1 MPGLNNNTGTLTFY
15 IVPRNAPFLRLL
27 VIGPRAY
34 AYLCSHAITRARN
47 FHRRAN
53 YTRRATTKISLRG
66 INIHVWPNDNTLY
79 HMLNTHT
86 CALSSSGGFYQP
98 RYSYLLFSL
107 FRCSS
112 LAIELRPTP
121 RESSNDE
128 TLDYYINNATN
139 SVYRIPASHTHTH
152 SFSLSFFTL
161 HTLILSLF
169 HSVLPDDSQG
179 VNWNRYR
186 NAAATNN
193 DLASSLSDSRR
204 LSLCVHGF
212 RRGCRH
218 SFSAGR

>member
-1 MPGLNNNTGTLTFY
+1 MDLYYDYPSRNSASLVPGLNNNTGTLTFY

-34 AYLCSHAITRARN
+34 AYLRSHAITRARN

-112 LAIELRPTP
+112 LAIELRSTP

-139 SVYRIPASHTHTH
+139 SVYRIPASHTYPL
-152 SFSLSFFTL
+152 FLSLSFFTL
-161 HTLILSLF
+161 HTLTLS
-169 HSVLPDDSQG
+169 V
-179 VNWNRYR
+179 
-186 NAAATNN
+186 
-193 DLASSLSDSRR
+193 
-204 LSLCVHGF
+204 SLC
-212 RRGCRH
+212 
-218 SFSAGR
+218 AP